1 LNQKLSKWKGSAVI
15 RQGIGAFI
23 GQSGHNTEHCHWA
36 HQVSFSLEK
45 EVVVSSGNTEVQSR
59 AIFIPANIPHSLHP
73 CSTLTIYIDPNS
85 DLLKSITYDMSFSS
99 IICEL
104 PDIVTNQI
112 MTCFQDND
120 SLENGVQALQSI
132 HTKTSNNKKN
142 ARLSTVLVRLEKV
155 LQGECVTRD
164 ELAELVNLSSSRF
177 SHWFKEQTGLPL
189 RSYKK
194 WLHLVHGIE
203 SVLNGVSIQ
212 SAAYNANFSDQAHFS
227 RTFKMAFGISPAL
240 ALSHITTE

>member
-1 LNQKLSKWKGSAVI
+1 MNHKLTKWKGSAII
-15 RQGIGAFI
+15 RQGIGIFI
-23 GQSGHNTEHCHWA
+23 GQSGHNSEHCHWA
-36 HQVSFSLEK
+36 HQISFSLEK
-45 EVVVSSGNTEVQSR
+45 EVVVSSGNTVVKGR
-59 AIFIPANIPHSLHP
+59 AIFIPANISHSLHP

-85 DLLKSITYDMSFSS
+85 NLLKSITGNMSISS

-104 PDIVTNQI
+104 PDTVTNQI
-112 MTCFQDND
+112 IACFEGTE
-120 SLENGVQALQSI
+120 SLENGVQVLQSI
-132 HTKTSNNKKN
+132 HSQMSNNKKN

-155 LQGECVTRD
+155 LQGESVTRD

-177 SHWFKEQTGLPL
+177 SHWFKEETGLPL

-203 SVLNGVSIQ
+203 SVLNGESIQ
-212 SAAYNANFSDQAHFS
+212 SAAYSANFSDQAHFS

-240 ALSHITTE
+240 ALSHITSE